1 MENRSL
7 QAVPQELLRGL
18 EASRQSTASSTGQ
31 AACPIARIRQS
42 LNSANLRPTRQRMLL
57 GWLLFAKGHRHLSAE
72 ELFEEA
78 RAARAFLSLATVY
91 NTLNQ
96 FSEAGLLRKVTN
108 VGGRAVFDTNP
119 NFHHHFLC
127 QHDGSVID
135 IPPSA
140 IGLGAIPEPP
150 PGYRIVDVEV
160 VVRLRKK
167 GQSL

>member
-1 MENRSL
+1 MENPTH

-18 EASRQSTASSTGQ
+18 EAPRQSAASSTGQ
-31 AACPIARIRQS
+31 AVCPIARIRQS

-57 GWLLFAKGHRHLSAE
+57 GWLLFARGHRHLSAE

-96 FSEAGLLRKVTN
+96 FSEAGLLRKVAN
-108 VGGRAVFDTNP
+108 VGGRAIFDTNP
-119 NFHHHFLC
+119 DIHHHFLVE
-127 QHDGSVID
+127 HDGSVID
-135 IPPSA
+135 IPPST
-140 IGLGAIPEPP
+140 ISLGTIPEPP
-150 PGYRIVDVEV
+150 PGYRIVDVDV

-167 GQSL
+167 GASR